1 MSMQYFPKAQSKQLA
16 SLNIEGVN
24 AFLEDVACSNDEE
37 KPISFGFFRMEKG
50 NQLEYTYSYD
60 ECKIIVEGEMTI
72 EEKGGEKVNVSP
84 GDVLFF
90 PKGCTIIFTSNS
102 YGIGFYCGQRK
113 EGEV

>member
-1 MSMQYFPKAQSKQLA
+1 MAMQYFKNAQSKDLA
-16 SLNIEGVN
+16 SLNVEGVN
-24 AFLEDVACSNDEE
+24 AYLEDVACSEDPD
-37 KPISFGFFRMEKG
+37 KPISFGFFRMEAG

-72 EEKGGEKVNVSP
+72 EEVGGQKVDVSP

-90 PKGCTIIFTSNS
+90 PKGASIIFTSKS

-113 EGEV
+113 EGEL

>member
-1 MSMQYFPKAQSKQLA
+1 MAMKYFAKAQSKDLA

-24 AFLEDVACSNDEE
+24 AFLEDVAASDDPNA
-37 KPISFGFFRMEKG
+37 PISFGFFRMEAG

-72 EEKGGEKVNVSP
+72 EEPGGQKVDVSP

-90 PKGCTIIFTSNS
+90 PKGSTIIFTSKS
-102 YGIGFYCGQRK
+102 TGLGFYCGQRK
-113 EGEV
+113 IGEV